1 MSQRL
6 DPEFLKILVCPI
18 TKAPLI
24 QRGEW
29 LYSTDPANRKK
40 YPIRDGIPVMLVE
53 EAIDVDEEEFLRA
66 KDEVKDA
73 ADQSERA

>member
-1 MSQRL
+1 MNQRL

-29 LYSTDPANRKK
+29 LYSTDSANRKK

-66 KDEVKDA
+66 KDEVKDE
-73 ADQSERA
+73 ADQS

>member
-1 MSQRL
+1 MNTPL

-29 LYSTDPANRKK
+29 LYSMDSANRKK

-53 EAIDVDEEEFLRA
+53 EAIDVDEEEFRRA
-66 KDEVKDA
+66 KDEVKDE
-73 ADQSERA
+73 ADKS

>member
-1 MSQRL
+1 MSQPL

-24 QRGEW
+24 QRGDW
-29 LYSTDPANRKK
+29 LYSTHSSNRKK

-53 EAIDVDEEEFLRA
+53 EAIDLDEEEFRRA
-66 KDEVKDA
+66 QDEVEDE
-73 ADQSERA
+73 ADQSQRA